1 MQWLKRAKGNAESTI
16 QTYQQVGNG
25 NEPVASGV
33 AGDKTPAF
41 NLSQRYAIREQLKN
55 RVKS

>member
-25 NEPVASGV
+25 HAPAAST

-41 NLSQRYAIREQLKN
+41 SLSERYAIREQLKS
-55 RVKS
+55 RVKH

>member
-1 MQWLKRAKGNAESTI
+1 MQWFKRAKGNAESTI

-25 NEPVASGV
+25 NEPTAPVAPK
-33 AGDKTPAF
+33 AAPF
-41 NLSQRYAIREQLKN
+41 NLSERYAIREQLKN